1 MQVDGRSV
9 FVAHGGS
16 RIDPSRPSVVLIHGA
31 GMDHSAWA
39 WQSRALA
46 QRGNAVLAI
55 DLPGHGGSEG
65 PPLDSIAALSD
76 WLVRLLDAAGIAA
89 AALAG
94 HSLGALVA
102 LDAAAR
108 FPQRVRA
115 IALIGAAARM
125 PVHPALLQAAQN
137 NRAEAIAMVNLWG
150 HGQRAQVGGCPVPGL
165 WMTGLGQRLLE
176 RRTGGA
182 ARRPRRLRRLSRRRR
197 ACRRGALPGPRHRR
211 RPRSDDPGEG
221 RACAGGDDPERCRIG
236 HPRGRPHADDRAP
249 GRDPRRAAGD
259 VLTAGRSRPPVARP
273 APKGSS
279 TSRRH

>member
-1 MQVDGRSV
+1 MQVDGRNV

-16 RIDPSRPSVVLIHGA
+16 PFDPSRPAVVLIHGA

-46 QRGNAVLAI
+46 QRSNAVLAV
-55 DLPGHGGSEG
+55 DLPGHGGSQG
-65 PPLDSIAALSD
+65 PPLDSIPALSG
-76 WLVRLLDAAGIAA
+76 WLIRLLDAADIAE

-125 PVHPALLQAAQN
+125 PVHPALLQAAQG
-137 NRAEAIAMVNLWG
+137 NRAEAIVMVNLWG
-150 HGQRAQVGGCPVPGL
+150 HGQRAQIGGCPVPGL

-176 RRTGGA
+176 RAGPGVLHAGLAACDGYREGADRAADVRCPARVIIGARDRMTPAKAGRALAAMISGA
-182 ARRPRRLRRLSRRRR
+182 AASVIPAAGHMLMIER
-197 ACRRGALPGPRHRR
+197 
-211 RPRSDDPGEG
+211 PGETLD
-221 RACAGGDDPERCRIG
+221 ALLAIF
-236 HPRGRPHADDRAP
+236 
-249 GRDPRRAAGD
+249 
-259 VLTAGRSRPPVARP
+259 
-273 APKGSS
+273 
-279 TSRRH
+279 

>member
-16 RIDPSRPSVVLIHGA
+16 RPDPSRPAVVLIHGA

-55 DLPGHGGSEG
+55 DLPGHGGSAG
-65 PPLDSIAALSD
+65 PALDSIAALSA
-76 WLVRLLDAAGIAA
+76 WLVRLLDAAGLAA

-102 LDAAAR
+102 LDVAAR

-176 RRTGGA
+176 RAAPGVLHAGLVACDGYRDGAERAAAVRCPARVIAGARDLMTPAKAGRALAAMIPGA
-182 ARRPRRLRRLSRRRR
+182 AASVIPAAGHMLMTER
-197 ACRRGALPGPRHRR
+197 
-211 RPRSDDPGEG
+211 PGETLD
-221 RACAGGDDPERCRIG
+221 ALLA
-236 HPRGRPHADDRAP
+236 
-249 GRDPRRAAGD
+249 
-259 VLTAGRSRPPVARP
+259 TF
-273 APKGSS
+273 
-279 TSRRH
+279 

>member
-16 RIDPSRPSVVLIHGA
+16 SFDPSRPAVVLLHGA

-46 QRGNAVLAI
+46 QRGSAVLAI
-55 DLPGHGGSEG
+55 DLPGHGGSQG
-65 PPLDSIAALSD
+65 PPLDSIPTLAD

-94 HSLGALVA
+94 HSLGALIA
-102 LDAAAR
+102 LDTAAR

-125 PVHPALLQAAQN
+125 PVHPALLQAAQD
-137 NRAEAIAMVNLWG
+137 NRPEAIAMVNLWG
-150 HGQRAQVGGCPVPGL
+150 HGQRAQLGGCPVPGL

-176 RRTGGA
+176 RAGPGVLHAGLVVCDGYRDGA
-182 ARRPRRLRRLSRRRR
+182 ERAAEVPCPARVIVGARDLMTPAKAGR
-197 ACRRGALPGPRHRR
+197 ALAAMIPNAVASVIPAAGHMLMIER
-211 RPRSDDPGEG
+211 PGETLD
-221 RACAGGDDPERCRIG
+221 ALLA
-236 HPRGRPHADDRAP
+236 
-249 GRDPRRAAGD
+249 
-259 VLTAGRSRPPVARP
+259 TF
-273 APKGSS
+273 
-279 TSRRH
+279 